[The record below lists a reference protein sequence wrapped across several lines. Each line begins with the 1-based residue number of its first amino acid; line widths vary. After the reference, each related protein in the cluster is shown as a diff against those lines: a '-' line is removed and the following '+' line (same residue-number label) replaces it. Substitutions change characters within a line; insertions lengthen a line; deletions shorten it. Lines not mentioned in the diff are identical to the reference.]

1 MNKNH
6 HRIAKK
12 LLLLTATSRARMIP
26 SSGLLWREG
35 ARGCLPRGPMIKK
48 DVRMTRWALILIWTL
63 IALPGWAQENTAD
76 TLDALLEQ
84 GAQAVLDGAQSH
96 TPETA
101 LPDSAP
107 PMLLDVHQAVAIA
120 LERNAQVLMA
130 EEELTVREAQ
140 RGQATALRHPQVSTR
155 AAYTYIDKLDQ
166 EVTGSRFAS
175 ILLQTDG
182 FAPDKGQFTTQ
193 FSIEQV
199 LYAGGQIQAG
209 IRASKYLE
217 QSEAWKKQ
225 AVLDQLEYE
234 TRQAFYD
241 CLLARALTT
250 VAQESIGTFERHL
263 ADVRQMLEV
272 GMVSQFEV
280 LRAETELG
288 ARQADLVSA
297 QSMERIALVNLRR
310 ILTLPQDTPLELA
323 GELEW
328 SPVEDDLE
336 TLIAAALEQRPE
348 LRALDDGIRAAKENV
363 NVKQGQYRP
372 KAAASAE
379 WQSVTGG
386 GRLLP
391 DGWRFSVGAEW
402 DIYTGGRRKHEVNE
416 AKALLRNL
424 EYQRTDVA
432 RLVEMD
438 VRQAC
443 LRVEE
448 AIAKTRQEKGT
459 VALGAEGLRLAQL
472 RFQEGVGTQVETLNA
487 ELALTQART
496 ALVKAL
502 RDYAVAI
509 AALDKALA
517 RGQAHRETL

>member
-1 MNKNH
+1 
-6 HRIAKK
+6 
-12 LLLLTATSRARMIP
+12 MI
-26 SSGLLWREG
+26 
-35 ARGCLPRGPMIKK
+35 
-48 DVRMTRWALILIWTL
+48 RWAVVIVWALL
-63 IALPGWAQENTAD
+63 ALPGGAQENVTD
-76 TLDALLEQ
+76 TLDTLLEQ
-84 GAQAVLDGAQSH
+84 GAQAVLDAVQTH
-96 TPETA
+96 TAETA

-107 PMLLDVHQAVAIA
+107 PMILDVRQTVTMA
-120 LERNAQVLMA
+120 LERNAKVLMA
-130 EEELTVREAQ
+130 EEEQAVRQAQ
-140 RGQATALRHPQVSTR
+140 RGQATALRRPQVSTR
-155 AAYTYIDKLDQ
+155 AGYTYIDKLNQ
-166 EVTGSRFAS
+166 EVAGSRFAS

-199 LYAGGQIQAG
+199 LDAGGQIQAG
-209 IRASKYLE
+209 IRASKFLE

-241 CLLARALTT
+241 CLLARALTA
-250 VAQESIGTFERHL
+250 VAKESIGAFDRHL
-263 ADVRQMLEV
+263 ADVRQMLDV

-297 QSMERIALVNLRR
+297 QSMERIALVNLKR

-323 GELEW
+323 GQLEW
-328 SPVEDDLE
+328 SPVQDDMDA
-336 TLIAAALEQRPE
+336 LIASALEQRPE
-348 LRALDDGIRAAKENV
+348 LRALDDGIRAAEENIT
-363 NVKQGQYRP
+363 VKQGQYKP

-379 WQSVTGG
+379 WQSISGG

-391 DGWRFSVGAEW
+391 DGWRFTVGAEW
-402 DIYTGGRRKHEVNE
+402 DLYAGGRRKHEVNE
-416 AKALLRNL
+416 AKAQLRNL

-448 AIAKTRQEKGT
+448 AIAKIRQEKGT

-517 RGQAHRETL
+517 RGQAHREAL